1 MALRWRARRRR
12 LTAERVEGGLRG
24 FGAVRYTLCSCDFLR
39 VVFLEEGWWE
49 GGGVCSMIPDTTFM
63 IDMFE

>member
-39 VVFLEEGWWE
+39 VVFWKRD
-49 GGGVCSMIPDTTFM
+49 GGRGVGCVPRYQIPLL
-63 IDMFE
+63 